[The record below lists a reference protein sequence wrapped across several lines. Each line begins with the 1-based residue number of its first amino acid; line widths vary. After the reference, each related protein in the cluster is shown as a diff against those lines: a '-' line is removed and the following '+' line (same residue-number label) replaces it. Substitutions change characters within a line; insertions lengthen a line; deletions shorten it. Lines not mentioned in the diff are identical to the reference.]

1 MADIPPILVQLQA
14 DVSQL
19 KSGLAQAEAS
29 LKGLDDNVKKAGT
42 GFSGFTDK
50 LKSVGAALG
59 ATFAAT
65 QVVSFFKESI
75 NAAMEAS
82 SAQTR
87 LREILLNTKGATEAQ
102 IAALG
107 AQAEALS
114 KVGVASKE
122 NITVTQSQLATFD
135 LQGKTIASLTPAIL
149 DYVVAEKGATA
160 STDDYKQMT
169 NGLAQA
175 LQGNFAALTRVGF
188 VLDEDTKK
196 KISNGSESERA
207 AAIVE
212 VLNSTYK
219 DFNKTIADTPEGRM
233 IKLKQEFGDL
243 QQEIGEALLPAME
256 TFAKILRTVVI
267 PTIRQL
273 INFVKN
279 NKDEIK
285 AFAIVLG
292 VGATAWGVYT
302 LAVKRAEIAQKAL
315 NLVQKANPIGIII
328 TAVALLVAGMVK
340 LFNSNEK
347 FRNAVIGMAKA
358 ALRAFASIVPMVAQV
373 AEAILKVVTGPL
385 RAFLEALSKLPKVGK
400 FAKAALDTI
409 NKGLDGISDLGDKA
423 AKKANDLA
431 ASLDK
436 VAKQGKKAA
445 EETEKAGKKA
455 KDVWAGSKDP
465 KGEMSKED
473 KKRLDKI
480 QDLRKKEQAI
490 YEQMAEVR
498 AEAAEA
504 VAEAEIARD
513 EKIAEAKER
522 YAERVADL
530 NERYQERVADANEK
544 YGEALAEAEKRRD
557 EKMEEA
563 RERRRKQDNETLD
576 AYNKR
581 KLEIEAAYTNRVT
594 ELEQA
599 ASKKRQDIMTAG
611 QNKLAEIVEK
621 GRERLRSAW
630 ESGTAFSLKDLFASA
645 AEKGGSVLDVLKA
658 QLTKTRDFQK
668 QIGALA
674 GKGYTQT
681 FIEQIAKAGPEA
693 GMEMLDQLKKLTPEQ
708 EAELQKLYMSI
719 EDLTTSGVDK
729 IAEALSTSTSFA
741 TAELA
746 DMYYKAQQEIASS
759 LAEVNSDLNSNI
771 AEAKAVYEAAMTEAA
786 RTRDEKL
793 AESKAALE
801 AALAEAKKT
810 YDESLA
816 DAKKTLDKS
825 LLDAQKDL
833 NKGLAD
839 AQKDLNKAIEDAM
852 KAFEKAIDDI
862 NARMAKKLEDLKK
875 KLQEI
880 AALLASLGSGGSG
893 VTGAGGGPGVRTT
906 KTVTQSV
913 SKTTCPSGKAYY
925 VQEFVDGKMVSSKFS
940 ACVVDSKTPPPA
952 TDTTP
957 KTVTTPYI
965 PITEIPRAVPA
976 DGSIASFRAGEE
988 RSMAALNI
996 TQNFTSVDATAWD
1009 VHEKTLSAIRY
1020 GQAVTPKPEPKV
1032 PTSTGG
1038 GGKYGMLIE

>member
-29 LKGLDDNVKKAGT
+29 LKNLDDNVEKSSG
-42 GFSGFTDK
+42 GFGRFTDK

-75 NAAMEAS
+75 NAAMEAE

-102 IAALG
+102 IVALG

-114 KVGVASKE
+114 KVGIASKE

-135 LQGKTIASLTPAIL
+135 LQGKTISTLTPAIL
-149 DYVVAEKGATA
+149 DYVAAEKGATA

-207 AAIVE
+207 AAITE

-219 DFNKTIADTPEGRM
+219 DFNKTLAETPEGRM

-256 TFAKILRTVVI
+256 SFANFMSKTVI
-267 PTIRQL
+267 PTIQKL
-273 INFVKN
+273 MKFVKD
-279 NKDEIK
+279 NKTEIK

-292 VGATAWGVYT
+292 IGATAWGIYT
-302 LAVKRAEIAQKAL
+302 VAVKRAEIAQKAL

-347 FRNAVIGMAKA
+347 FRNIVISVAKA
-358 ALRAFASIVPMVAQV
+358 ALKAFASIIPMVAKLY
-373 AEAILKVVTGPL
+373 EAIAKVVTGPMRL
-385 RAFLEALSKLPKVGK
+385 LLTAVSKIPGVGK
-400 FAKAALDTI
+400 YAKAGLDLI

-423 AKKANDLA
+423 AKKANELA

-465 KGEMSKED
+465 KGEMSKDD

-480 QDLRKKEQAI
+480 KSLKEKATAI
-490 YEQMAEVR
+490 LDDMAEAR
-498 AEAAEA
+498 ADAAEKI
-504 VAEAEIARD
+504 AEAELARD

-530 NERYQERVADANEK
+530 NERYQERVADANER
-544 YGEALAEAEKRRD
+544 YGEALAEAEKRR
-557 EKMEEA
+557 MEADAEA
-563 RERRRKQDNETLD
+563 KERFRKQDLEIRKD
-576 AYNKR
+576 YDKKR
-581 KLEIEAAYTNRVT
+581 LEIEANYNDRVRDLQMDA
-594 ELEQA
+594 E
-599 ASKKRQDIMTAG
+599 KKRQDITTAG
-611 QNKLAEIVEK
+611 QAKLAEIVEK

-630 ESGTAFSLKDLFASA
+630 ESGTGFSLKDLFKSA
-645 AEKGGSVLDVLKA
+645 QEKGGSVLDVLRA
-658 QLTKTRDFQK
+658 QLTKTQDFQA
-668 QIGALA
+668 QIGELA
-674 GKGYTQT
+674 GKGYSQT
-681 FIEQIAKAGPEA
+681 FIEQIAKAGPDA
-693 GMEMLDQLKKLTPEQ
+693 GMEMLKQIQELSPDQQ
-708 EAELQKLYMSI
+708 AELQKMYGSL
-719 EDLTTSGVDK
+719 EDIVDNGMDK
-729 IAEALSTSTSFA
+729 IAESLSTHTKFA
-741 TAELA
+741 TSELQQ
-746 DMYYKAQQEIASS
+746 MYFDAQTEIANS
-759 LAEVNSDLNSNI
+759 LAEIDANLKANM
-771 AEAKAVYEAAMTEAA
+771 AEAKATYESAMAEAA
-786 RTRDEKL
+786 RIRDERLTEAKEALDEAL
-793 AESKAALE
+793 AESK
-801 AALAEAKKT
+801 KR
-810 YDESLA
+810 YDESIA
-816 DAKKTLDKS
+816 EAKKTLDKA
-825 LLDAQKDL
+825 LLEAKKDL
-833 NKGLAD
+833 DKGLAD

-852 KAFEKAIDDI
+852 KAFEKAVDQI
-862 NARMAKKLEDLKK
+862 NANLAK
-875 KLQEI
+875 KLQELQAKLAAI
-880 AALLASLGSGGSG
+880 TAQLAALNAASAALSFAAAGAAIVGG
-893 VTGAGGGPGVRTT
+893 
-906 KTVTQSV
+906 
-913 SKTTCPSGKAYY
+913 
-925 VQEFVDGKMVSSKFS
+925 
-940 ACVVDSKTPPPA
+940 
-952 TDTTP
+952 
-957 KTVTTPYI
+957 TVTTGKGTTVTI
-965 PITEIPRAVPA
+965 PKVTPIVPPVTTPNVTPRAVPS
-976 DGSIASFRAGEE
+976 DGSVASWRAGEE
-988 RSMAALNI
+988 KSMSGLTVNQ
-996 TQNFTSVDATAWD
+996 TFNNVDATAWD

-1020 GQAVTPKPEPKV
+1020 GQAVTPKPTPKT
-1032 PTSTGG
+1032 PTTAGG
-1038 GGKYGMLIE
+1038 GGGTYQMQVK

>member
-29 LKGLDDNVKKAGT
+29 LKGLDDNVKKSGGA
-42 GFSGFTDK
+42 FDGFTTK
-50 LKSVGAALG
+50 LKQVGATLG
-59 ATFAAT
+59 VTFAAT

-75 NAAMEAS
+75 NAAMEAE

-107 AQAEALS
+107 AQADALS
-114 KVGVASKE
+114 KVGIASKE

-135 LQGKTIASLTPAIL
+135 LQGKTINKLTPAIL
-149 DYVVAEKGATA
+149 DYVAAEKGATA
-160 STDDYKQMT
+160 SSEDYKQMT

-175 LQGNFAALTRVGF
+175 LQGNFGALTRVGF

-207 AAIVE
+207 AAITE

-219 DFNKTIADTPEGRM
+219 DFNKTLAETPEGRM

-256 TFAKILRTVVI
+256 TFAKILRNVVI

-302 LAVKRAEIAQKAL
+302 IAVKRAEIAQKAL

-328 TAVALLVAGMVK
+328 TAVALLVAGIVK
-340 LFNSNEK
+340 LWKSSET
-347 FRNAVIGMAKA
+347 FRNVVITMAKA
-358 ALRAFASIVPMVAQV
+358 ALNAFASIIPMVARV
-373 AEAILKVVTGPL
+373 YEVIAKVVTGPMRL
-385 RAFLEALSKLPKVGK
+385 LLTAISKLPGVGK
-400 FAKAALDTI
+400 YAKQGLDLI

-423 AKKANDLA
+423 SKKAKELA
-431 ASLDK
+431 ANLDN

-480 QDLRKKEQAI
+480 KDLEKKATDI
-490 YEQMAEVR
+490 LKDMADVR
-498 AEAAEA
+498 LEAQEKVAEAEEARDEKIAEAKARHAERVADLEETFRKRKADAEERHGEA
-504 VAEAEIARD
+504 VAEAEKRRD

-522 YAERVADL
+522 
-530 NERYQERVADANEK
+530 
-544 YGEALAEAEKRRD
+544 
-557 EKMEEA
+557 
-563 RERRRKQDNETLD
+563 RRKQEEEALET
-576 AYNKR
+576 YNKR
-581 KLEIEAAYTNRVT
+581 RLEIEANYTKRIT
-594 ELEQA
+594 ELENA
-599 ASKKRQDIMTAG
+599 ATKKREDITTAG
-611 QNKLAEIVEK
+611 QAKLAEIVEK

-630 ESGTAFSLKDLFASA
+630 ESGTAFSLKDLFATA
-645 AEKGGSVLDVLKA
+645 KDKGGSIIDTLKE
-658 QLTKTRDFQK
+658 QLNKTRNFQK
-668 QIGALA
+668 EIGNLA
-674 GKGYTQT
+674 GQGYTQT

-693 GMEMLDQLKKLTPEQ
+693 GMEMLEQLKKLTPEQ
-708 EAELQKLYMSI
+708 QAELQKLYMSM

-746 DMYYKAQQEIASS
+746 EMYFKTQQEIASA
-759 LAEVNSDLNSNI
+759 LAEVNSDLKANI
-771 AEAKAVYEAAMTEAA
+771 AEATTAYNLALAEAAT
-786 RTRDEKL
+786 TRDEKIAEAQAAMEAAI
-793 AESKAALE
+793 AESKKTYTE
-801 AALAEAKKT
+801 AIADAKKT
-810 YDESLA
+810 YDKAIA
-816 DAKKTLDKS
+816 DATY
-825 LLDAQKDL
+825 DL
-833 NKGLAD
+833 RKGLAD

-852 KAFEKAIDDI
+852 KAFDKAVDDI
-862 NARMAKKLEDLKK
+862 NRSMQKKLDELMAKLR
-875 KLQEI
+875 QVAAAM
-880 AALLASLGSGGSG
+880 AALGS
-893 VTGAGGGPGVRTT
+893 GAGGGYVAAGSAIASAGKITT
-906 KTVTQSV
+906 APKPSVTPIV
-913 SKTTCPSGKAYY
+913 P
-925 VQEFVDGKMVSSKFS
+925 
-940 ACVVDSKTPPPA
+940 
-952 TDTTP
+952 TTP
-957 KTVTTPYI
+957 SSTTLPYV
-965 PITEIPRAVPA
+965 PITSIPRAVPA

-1020 GQAVTPKPEPKV
+1020 GQAVTPKPTPKV

-1038 GGKYGMLIE
+1038 GGGKFGMLME